1 MDKDVIL
8 VGGFHE
14 VIELCEKA
22 GYNIVGIIDSHLH
35 DSYMKLSYC
44 PICKKTVA
52 HGIVGEMK
60 SDE

>member
-22 GYNIVGIIDSHLH
+22 GYNIVGIIDS
-35 DSYMKLSYC
+35 
-44 PICKKTVA
+44 
-52 HGIVGEMK
+52 GIDFTHPAFRKEDGTTRILKMWE
-60 SDE
+60 DELPTFQ

>member
-22 GYNIVGIIDSHLH
+22 GFNIVGIIDGQLQE
-35 DSYMKLSYC
+35 SYFDIL
-44 PICKKTVA
+44 
-52 HGIVGEMK
+52 
-60 SDE
+60 